1 VSLAD
6 PHVKRSALERAASAR
21 GSAASSAE
29 VVVVGLGYVG
39 AVTAA
44 CLAERGHSVT
54 GVDVDP
60 LKVDEMDRG
69 RSPVVEPHL
78 PQLIAAGR
86 ASGRLAVTTGIA
98 DAARGC
104 DVIVVCVGTPDRS
117 DGTVDFTQI
126 ERVSVEIGY
135 ALADAER
142 FTVVVFRSTVPPGTV
157 DGRLRPLLEEFSGR
171 RASVDFGVAMAPEF
185 LREGS
190 SVQDFFEPALTV
202 VGVSDERTFSV
213 VEHLFGGT
221 EHPAHPLSVEAAEAL
236 KYACN
241 TYHALK
247 VSFANEIGRL
257 LKARG
262 VDSREV
268 MRVFC
273 LEDRL
278 NISPAYLRPGFAFGG
293 SCLPKDLAAL
303 VHVAREDNVEIPV
316 IASITRSNETHLRL
330 AARRVL
336 DSDVREATLLG
347 LSFKAETDDL
357 RHSPFVELAETLLG
371 KGIRLRIFDPIV
383 NPERL
388 IGANRRYVES
398 RLPHL
403 GEILASTPAEALRAS
418 RFAIVGTAD
427 PAAVEAIL
435 KARPEHVLDLHGGLG
450 HEVEAL
456 PGYEGLA
463 W

>member
-1 VSLAD
+1 
-6 PHVKRSALERAASAR
+6 
-21 GSAASSAE
+21 
-29 VVVVGLGYVG
+29 
-39 AVTAA
+39 
-44 CLAERGHSVT
+44 
-54 GVDVDP
+54 
-60 LKVDEMDRG
+60 
-69 RSPVVEPHL
+69 
-78 PQLIAAGR
+78 
-86 ASGRLAVTTGIA
+86 
-98 DAARGC
+98 
-104 DVIVVCVGTPDRS
+104 
-117 DGTVDFTQI
+117 
-126 ERVSVEIGY
+126 
-135 ALADAER
+135 
-142 FTVVVFRSTVPPGTV
+142 
-157 DGRLRPLLEEFSGR
+157 
-171 RASVDFGVAMAPEF
+171 MAPEF

-190 SVQDFFEPALTV
+190 SVQDFFEPALSV
-202 VGVSDERTFSV
+202 VGVNDERTFGA
-213 VEHLFGGT
+213 VEHLFGGI
-221 EHPAHPLSVEAAEAL
+221 EYPAHALPVEAAEAL

-241 TYHALK
+241 AYHALK
-247 VSFANEIGRL
+247 VTFANEIGRL

-268 MRVFC
+268 MRLFC

-303 VHVAREDNVEIPV
+303 VHVARVDDVEIPV
-316 IASITRSNETHLRL
+316 IGSIMRSNETHLSL

-336 DSDVREATLLG
+336 DSGVREVALLG

-398 RLPHL
+398 RLPAPQRHPRVDTD
-403 GEILASTPAEALRAS
+403 GSPPTSAVRESSARQTPSRSRRSLRLV
-418 RFAIVGTAD
+418 RT
-427 PAAVEAIL
+427 
-435 KARPEHVLDLHGGLG
+435 HVLDVHGALG
-450 HEVEAL
+450 SEVEAL

>member
-1 VSLAD
+1 M
-6 PHVKRSALERAASAR
+6 
-21 GSAASSAE
+21 E

-44 CLAERGHSVT
+44 CLADRGHSVT
-54 GVDVDP
+54 GVDLDA
-60 LKVDEMDRG
+60 LKVEEMDRG
-69 RSPVVEPHL
+69 RSPVIEPRL
-78 PQLIAAGR
+78 AELIAAGR
-86 ASGRLAVTTGIA
+86 ASGNLSVTTRIEDVA
-98 DAARGC
+98 SHC

-117 DGTVDFTQI
+117 DGTIALSHI
-126 ERVSVEIGY
+126 ERVSVEIGR
-135 ALADAER
+135 ALSNADR
-142 FTVVVFRSTVPPGTV
+142 FTVIVFRSTVPPGTV
-157 DGRLRPLLEEFSGR
+157 DGRLRPLIEQAAAR
-171 RASVDFGVAMAPEF
+171 RAGVDFGIAMAPEF

-202 VGVSDERTFSV
+202 VGVSDERTFSA
-213 VEHLFGGT
+213 VEHLFGGI
-221 EHPAHPLSVEAAEAL
+221 EHPAQALPVEAAEAL

-241 TYHALK
+241 AYHALK

-278 NISPAYLRPGFAFGG
+278 NISAAYLRPGFAFGG
-293 SCLPKDLAAL
+293 SCLPKDLSAL
-303 VHVAREDNVEIPV
+303 VHVAREDNVDIPV
-316 IASITRSNETHLRL
+316 IGSIMRSNETHLRL

-336 DSDVREATLLG
+336 DSGVREATLLG

-371 KGIRLRIFDPIV
+371 KGVRLRIFDPIV
-383 NPERL
+383 NPEK
-388 IGANRRYVES
+388 IVGANRRYVES

-403 GEILASTPAEALRAS
+403 GEILKSSPEEALREA

-427 PAAVEAIL
+427 AQSIEALLAV
-435 KARPEHVLDLHGGLG
+435 RPEHVLDLHGGLG

>member
-1 VSLAD
+1 M
-6 PHVKRSALERAASAR
+6 
-21 GSAASSAE
+21 E

-44 CLAERGHSVT
+44 CLADRGHAVT

-60 LKVDEMDRG
+60 LKVQEMDRG
-69 RSPVVEPHL
+69 RSPVVEPRL
-78 PQLIAAGR
+78 AELIASTR
-86 ASGRLAVTTGIA
+86 SSGALTVTTSLA
-98 DAARGC
+98 DAAAQC
-104 DVIVVCVGTPDRS
+104 DVIIVSVGTPDRS
-117 DGTVDFTQI
+117 DGTVDLSHI
-126 ERVSVEIGY
+126 ERVSLEIGG
-135 ALADAER
+135 ALKTADR

-157 DGRLRPLLEEFSGR
+157 DGRLKPLIERESGR
-171 RASVDFGVAMAPEF
+171 LAGIDFGVAMAPEF

-190 SVQDFFEPALTV
+190 SVDDFFEPALSI
-202 VGVSDERTFSV
+202 VGVEDERTFAV
-213 VEHLFGGT
+213 VEHLFGGV
-221 EHPAHPLSVEAAEAL
+221 EHPAHRLPIDAAEAL

-241 TYHALK
+241 AYHALK

-268 MRVFC
+268 MRLFC
-273 LEDRL
+273 MEDRL
-278 NISPAYLRPGFAFGG
+278 NISSAYLRPGFAFGG
-293 SCLPKDLAAL
+293 SCLPKDLSAL
-303 VHVAREDNVEIPV
+303 THVARLDDVEIPV
-316 IASITRSNETHLRL
+316 IGSIMRSNESHLRL

-336 DSDVREATLLG
+336 DSGERDVTLLG

-371 KGIRLRIFDPIV
+371 KGVRLRIYDPIV
-383 NPERL
+383 NPENL
-388 IGANRRYVES
+388 IGANRRYVEG

-403 GEILASTPAEALRAS
+403 GDILASTPSDALHGS
-418 RFAIVGTAD
+418 QFAVVGTAD
-427 PAAVEAIL
+427 RESIDALLEAHPN
-435 KARPEHVLDLHGGLG
+435 RVLDVHGGLG
-450 HEVEAL
+450 EAVEAL

>member
-1 VSLAD
+1 MD
-6 PHVKRSALERAASAR
+6 
-21 GSAASSAE
+21 

-44 CLAERGHSVT
+44 CLADRGHSVT

-69 RSPVVEPHL
+69 QSPVVEPRL
-78 PQLIAAGR
+78 TDLISAGR
-86 ASGRLAVTTGIA
+86 SSGRLSVTTNIEDVA
-98 DAARGC
+98 SRC

-117 DGTVDFTQI
+117 DGTVDFSHI
-126 ERVSVEIGY
+126 ERVSVEIGR
-135 ALADAER
+135 ALGTADR

-157 DGRLRPLLEEFSGR
+157 DGKLRPLIEQASAR
-171 RASVDFGVAMAPEF
+171 RAGVDFGVAMAPEF

-213 VEHLFGGT
+213 VEHFFGGI
-221 EHPAHPLSVEAAEAL
+221 EQPAHALPVEAAEAL

-241 TYHALK
+241 AYHALK
-247 VSFANEIGRL
+247 VTFANEIGRL

-262 VDSREV
+262 VDSRDV
-268 MRVFC
+268 MRLFC

-303 VHVAREDNVEIPV
+303 VHVARVDDVEIPV
-316 IASITRSNETHLRL
+316 IGSIMRSNETHLSL
-330 AARRVL
+330 VARRVL
-336 DSDVREATLLG
+336 DSGVREVALLG

-403 GEILASTPAEALRAS
+403 SDILASTPMEALQQA
-418 RFAIVGTAD
+418 RFAVVGTAD
-427 PAAVEAIL
+427 PQSIEAL
-435 KARPEHVLDLHGGLG
+435 LEARPDHVLDVHGALG
-450 HEVEAL
+450 GEVEAL